1 MELEGCRL
9 LNTRPAHQASS
20 LTEKL
25 EEHGASVTELPL
37 IKVKRVSSGGT
48 LERIRNSLESF
59 HWIVLT
65 SANSVDFF
73 FEFVNE
79 SDGGASSLYGKR
91 FAVVGEKT
99 HNRLRQKGF
108 EAEIVP
114 DVFEAEHLAEALKKV
129 IRTDE
134 KVLFPRS
141 SLSRDI
147 LIRLLKRENIHIEAP
162 VLYETVAET
171 AHRMEINRLLQ
182 EKSIDII
189 IFTSPSAVYSFFRQI
204 SSENRSKGLQNIM
217 FAVIGTVTAKALQ
230 DSGFTNL
237 IVPKVFTVEGLVK
250 AINESAG
257 QNII

>member
-37 IKVKRVSSGGT
+37 IKVKRVSSAGT
-48 LERIRNSLESF
+48 LERIRNSLVSF

-73 FEFVNE
+73 FEFVSE
-79 SDGGASSLYGKR
+79 SEGGVSSLHGKR

-99 HNRLRQKGF
+99 HNRLRQRGF
-108 EAEIVP
+108 EAEVVP
-114 DVFEAEHLAEALKKV
+114 EVYEAEYLAEELKKV

-171 AHRMEINRLLQ
+171 GHRNELNRLLEQ
-182 EKSIDII
+182 KSIDII

-204 SSENRSKGLQNIM
+204 SYENRSEGLQNVL

-230 DSGFTNL
+230 DSGFSNL
-237 IVPKVFTVEGLVK
+237 IVPDVFTVEGLVE
-250 AINESAG
+250 AIKESAG
-257 QNII
+257 KR